1 MEIFSRMVIFTQM
14 EIFSR
19 MDIPMVKKCRI
30 FSRLEPKQMIYS
42 KMFLK
47 RIMFNLIAYQ
57 NNLKNQIIKKPTNL
71 KLSAIKTNKMK
82 TKI

>member
-1 MEIFSRMVIFTQM
+1 
-14 EIFSR
+14 
-19 MDIPMVKKCRI
+19 
-30 FSRLEPKQMIYS
+30 MIYS